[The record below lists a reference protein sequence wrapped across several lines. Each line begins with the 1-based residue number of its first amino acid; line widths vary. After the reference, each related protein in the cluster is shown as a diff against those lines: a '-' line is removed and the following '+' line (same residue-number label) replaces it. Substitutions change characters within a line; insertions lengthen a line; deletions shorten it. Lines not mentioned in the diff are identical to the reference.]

1 MANERF
7 TIVGTNIQEK
17 ATMIW
22 NVADLLRGPFKPH
35 EYGLVILPM
44 TVVKRF
50 HDCLLPTHEAVLE
63 TYEKVKKLA
72 VIDGF
77 LRKASGYQFYNT
89 SKFTFDRLLADP
101 ENVESNFRD
110 YLNGFSA
117 NVQDVLAKFD
127 FENIIKRMVESNT
140 LYLVI
145 KEFASQ
151 KGYLGPDKISAV
163 DCGYIFEDLVRRFS
177 ESFGE
182 EAGAHF
188 TSRDIIYLMTDL
200 LLSGADLSRQENITV
215 YDMTMG
221 TSQMLS
227 CMEER
232 IHDINPEMEVTCFG
246 QEFNPSTF
254 AIAKADMMIR
264 GGNPDNMRFGDTLS
278 DDKFQ
283 DYTFRY
289 IISNPPFGIDWKREQ
304 KAVEKEAAKGEE
316 GRFAPGL
323 PKISDGQQLFVLNG
337 LKKLGG
343 KGKMAIIQNGSPLF
357 SGDAGSGPSEIR
369 RYILENDWLDCI
381 VQLST
386 DMFMNTGISTYIWV
400 LNKDKPAQR
409 AGKVQLID
417 ASHCFTPRRKSI
429 GTKRND
435 ISDENRRLIVEAYA
449 AFSEGV
455 FGEKPGVY
463 CESKIFQ
470 TAEFG
475 YSKIVV
481 ERPLRQ
487 SVQINDKTLE
497 MVKGAMELCGVDVT
511 SNVVE
516 LGGWVGERE
525 FVLPRSMPVMIA
537 DMAHQQCWRI
547 LQTMKRE
554 EPYSMAEAEK
564 LFNASPLNPG
574 IPNMKFTAF
583 EQTVL
588 PHLIKKDPQGEIV
601 KKRGKP
607 LGDPTLRDTE
617 TVPLTEDI
625 DAYFAREVLPYAPD
639 AWIDRSKTKI
649 GYEIPMTRY
658 FYEYQ
663 APEPVEEIMA
673 RITSLEQ
680 DISASLKALFNKE
693 G

>member
-1 MANERF
+1 MPNDKIIAVGAN
-7 TIVGTNIQEK
+7 IAEK
-17 ATMIW
+17 AAMIW
-22 NVADLLRGPFKPH
+22 NVADMLRGPFKPH

-50 HDCLLPTHEAVLE
+50 HDCLLPTHQAVLD
-63 TYEKVKKLA
+63 TYEKVKKLQ

-77 LRKASGYQFYNT
+77 LQKASGYQFYNT
-89 SKFTFDRLLADP
+89 SRFTFETLLADP
-101 ENVESNFRD
+101 DNIESNFRD
-110 YLNGFSA
+110 YLSGFSA
-117 NVQDVLAKFD
+117 NAQDVLAKFD
-127 FENIIKRMVESNT
+127 FDNIIKRMVESNT

-145 KEFASQ
+145 KEFGSE

-200 LLSGADLSRQENITV
+200 LLSEADLDTSSMTV
-215 YDMTMG
+215 YDMAMG

-232 IHDINPEMEVTCFG
+232 IHELNSDIEVTCFG

-264 GGNPDNMRFGDTLS
+264 GGDPNNMRFGDTLS
-278 DDKFQ
+278 EDQFPGFTFQ
-283 DYTFRY
+283 Y

-304 KAVEKEAAKGEE
+304 KAVEAEAARGEM

-337 LKKLGG
+337 LAKLAN

-357 SGDAGSGPSEIR
+357 SGDAGSGPSNIR
-369 RYILENDWLDCI
+369 QYILENDWLDCI
-381 VQLST
+381 IQLST

-400 LNKDKPAQR
+400 LSKDKPAHR

-417 ASHCFTPRRKSI
+417 ASHCFEPRRKSI

-435 ISDENRRLIVEAYA
+435 ITDACRELIVTAY
-449 AFSEGV
+449 
-455 FGEKPGVY
+455 GEFANGKVYGDKNGIY
-463 CESKIFQ
+463 CESKVFESV
-470 TAEFG
+470 EFG
-475 YSKIVV
+475 YNKIVV
-481 ERPLRQ
+481 ERPQRDEAG
-487 SVQINDKTLE
+487 N
-497 MVKGAMELCGVDVT
+497 
-511 SNVVE
+511 
-516 LGGWVGERE
+516 
-525 FVLPRSMPVMIA
+525 
-537 DMAHQQCWRI
+537 I
-547 LQTMKRE
+547 L
-554 EPYSMAEAEK
+554 
-564 LFNASPLNPG
+564 L
-574 IPNMKFTAF
+574 
-583 EQTVL
+583 
-588 PHLIKKDPQGEIV
+588 
-601 KKRGKP
+601 KRGKP
-607 LGDPTLRDTE
+607 VPDTSLRDTE
-617 TVPLTEDI
+617 NVPLVQDI

-639 AWIDRSKTKI
+639 AWIDHSKTKV

-663 APEPVEEIMA
+663 APEAVEDIVV
-673 RITSLEQ
+673 RITALEQ
-680 DISASLKALFNKE
+680 DISAGLAELFHKA
-693 G
+693 

>member
-1 MANERF
+1 MPNDKIAAVGAN
-7 TIVGTNIQEK
+7 IAEK
-17 ATMIW
+17 AVMIW
-22 NVADLLRGPFKPH
+22 NVADMLRGPFKPH

-50 HDCLLPTHEAVLE
+50 HDCLLPTHQAVLD
-63 TYEKVKKLA
+63 TYEKVKKLQ

-77 LRKASGYQFYNT
+77 LQKASGYQFYNT
-89 SKFTFDRLLADP
+89 SRFTFETLLADP
-101 ENVESNFRD
+101 DNIESNFRD
-110 YLNGFSA
+110 YLSGFSA
-117 NVQDVLAKFD
+117 NAQDVLAKFD
-127 FENIIKRMVESNT
+127 FDNIIKRMVESNT

-145 KEFASQ
+145 KEFGSE

-200 LLSGADLSRQENITV
+200 LLSEADLDTSSMTV
-215 YDMTMG
+215 YDMAMG

-232 IHDINPEMEVTCFG
+232 IHELNNDIEVTCFG

-264 GGNPDNMRFGDTLS
+264 GGDPNNMRFGDTLS
-278 DDKFQ
+278 EDQFPGFTFQ
-283 DYTFRY
+283 Y

-304 KAVEKEAAKGEE
+304 KAVEAEAARGEM

-337 LKKLGG
+337 LAKLAN

-357 SGDAGSGPSEIR
+357 SGDAGSGPSNIR
-369 RYILENDWLDCI
+369 QYILENDWLDCI
-381 VQLST
+381 IQLST

-400 LNKDKPAQR
+400 LSKDKPAHR
-409 AGKVQLID
+409 AGNVQLID
-417 ASHCFTPRRKSI
+417 ASHCFEPRRKSI

-435 ISDENRRLIVEAYA
+435 ITDACRELIVTAY
-449 AFSEGV
+449 
-455 FGEKPGVY
+455 GEFANGKVYGDKNGIY
-463 CESKIFQ
+463 CESKVFESV
-470 TAEFG
+470 EFG
-475 YSKIVV
+475 YNKIVV
-481 ERPLRQ
+481 ERPQRDETG
-487 SVQINDKTLE
+487 N
-497 MVKGAMELCGVDVT
+497 
-511 SNVVE
+511 
-516 LGGWVGERE
+516 
-525 FVLPRSMPVMIA
+525 
-537 DMAHQQCWRI
+537 I
-547 LQTMKRE
+547 L
-554 EPYSMAEAEK
+554 
-564 LFNASPLNPG
+564 L
-574 IPNMKFTAF
+574 
-583 EQTVL
+583 
-588 PHLIKKDPQGEIV
+588 
-601 KKRGKP
+601 KRGKP
-607 LGDPTLRDTE
+607 VPDTSLRDTE
-617 TVPLTEDI
+617 NVPLVQDI

-639 AWIDRSKTKI
+639 AWIDHSKTKV

-663 APEPVEEIMA
+663 APEAVEDIVA
-673 RITSLEQ
+673 RITALEQ
-680 DISASLKALFNKE
+680 DISAGLAELFHKE

>member
-1 MANERF
+1 MPNDKITAVGAN
-7 TIVGTNIQEK
+7 IAEK
-17 ATMIW
+17 AAMIW
-22 NVADLLRGPFKPH
+22 NVADMLRGPFKPH

-50 HDCLLPTHEAVLE
+50 HDCLLPTHQAVLD
-63 TYEKVKKLA
+63 TYEKVKKLQ

-77 LRKASGYQFYNT
+77 LQKASGYQFYNT
-89 SKFTFDRLLADP
+89 SRFTFETLLADP
-101 ENVESNFRD
+101 DNIESNFRD
-110 YLNGFSA
+110 YLSGFSA
-117 NVQDVLAKFD
+117 NAQDVLAKFD
-127 FENIIKRMVESNT
+127 FDNIIKRMVESNT

-145 KEFASQ
+145 KEFGSE

-200 LLSGADLSRQENITV
+200 LLSEADLDTSSMTV
-215 YDMTMG
+215 YDMAMG

-232 IHDINPEMEVTCFG
+232 IHELNSDIEVTCFG

-264 GGNPDNMRFGDTLS
+264 GGDPNNMRFGDTLS
-278 DDKFQ
+278 EDQFPGFTFQ
-283 DYTFRY
+283 Y

-304 KAVEKEAAKGEE
+304 KAVEAEAARGEM

-337 LKKLGG
+337 LAKLAN

-357 SGDAGSGPSEIR
+357 SGDSGSGPSNIR
-369 RYILENDWLDCI
+369 QYILENDWLDCI
-381 VQLST
+381 IQLST

-400 LNKDKPAQR
+400 LSKDKPAHR

-417 ASHCFTPRRKSI
+417 ASHCFEPRRKSI

-435 ISDENRRLIVEAYA
+435 ITDACRELIVTAY
-449 AFSEGV
+449 
-455 FGEKPGVY
+455 GEFANGKVYGDKNGIY
-463 CESKIFQ
+463 CESKVFESV
-470 TAEFG
+470 EFG
-475 YSKIVV
+475 YNKIVV
-481 ERPLRQ
+481 ERPQRDEAGN
-487 SVQINDKTLE
+487 I
-497 MVKGAMELCGVDVT
+497 
-511 SNVVE
+511 
-516 LGGWVGERE
+516 
-525 FVLPRSMPVMIA
+525 
-537 DMAHQQCWRI
+537 I
-547 LQTMKRE
+547 L
-554 EPYSMAEAEK
+554 
-564 LFNASPLNPG
+564 
-574 IPNMKFTAF
+574 
-583 EQTVL
+583 
-588 PHLIKKDPQGEIV
+588 
-601 KKRGKP
+601 KRGKP
-607 LGDPTLRDTE
+607 VPDTSLRDTE
-617 TVPLTEDI
+617 NVPLVQDI

-639 AWIDRSKTKI
+639 AWIDHSKTKV

-663 APEPVEEIMA
+663 APEAVEDIVA
-673 RITSLEQ
+673 RITALEQ
-680 DISASLKALFNKE
+680 DISAGLAELFHKE

>member
-1 MANERF
+1 MPNDKITAVGAN
-7 TIVGTNIQEK
+7 IAEK
-17 ATMIW
+17 AAMIW
-22 NVADLLRGPFKPH
+22 NVADMLRGPFKPH

-50 HDCLLPTHEAVLE
+50 HDCLLPTHQAVLD
-63 TYEKVKKLA
+63 TYEKVKKLQ

-77 LRKASGYQFYNT
+77 LQKSSGYQFYNT
-89 SKFTFDRLLADP
+89 SRFTFETLLADP
-101 ENVESNFRD
+101 DNIESNFRD
-110 YLNGFSA
+110 YLSGFSA
-117 NVQDVLAKFD
+117 NAQDVLAKFD
-127 FENIIKRMVESNT
+127 FDNIIKRMVESNT

-145 KEFASQ
+145 KEFGSE

-200 LLSGADLSRQENITV
+200 LLSEADLDTSSMTV
-215 YDMTMG
+215 YDMAMG

-232 IHDINPEMEVTCFG
+232 IHELNSDIEVTCFG

-264 GGNPDNMRFGDTLS
+264 GGDPNNMRFGDTLS
-278 DDKFQ
+278 EDQFPGFTFQ
-283 DYTFRY
+283 Y

-304 KAVEKEAAKGEE
+304 KAVEAEAARGEM

-337 LKKLGG
+337 LAKLAN

-357 SGDAGSGPSEIR
+357 SGDAGSGPSNIR
-369 RYILENDWLDCI
+369 QYILENDWLDCI
-381 VQLST
+381 IQLST

-400 LNKDKPAQR
+400 LSKDKSAHR

-417 ASHCFTPRRKSI
+417 ASHCFEPRRKSI

-435 ISDENRRLIVEAYA
+435 ITDACRELIVTAY
-449 AFSEGV
+449 
-455 FGEKPGVY
+455 GEFANGKVYGDKNGIY
-463 CESKIFQ
+463 CESKVFKSV
-470 TAEFG
+470 EFG
-475 YSKIVV
+475 YNKIVV
-481 ERPLRQ
+481 ERPQRDEAGN
-487 SVQINDKTLE
+487 I
-497 MVKGAMELCGVDVT
+497 
-511 SNVVE
+511 
-516 LGGWVGERE
+516 
-525 FVLPRSMPVMIA
+525 
-537 DMAHQQCWRI
+537 I
-547 LQTMKRE
+547 L
-554 EPYSMAEAEK
+554 
-564 LFNASPLNPG
+564 
-574 IPNMKFTAF
+574 
-583 EQTVL
+583 
-588 PHLIKKDPQGEIV
+588 
-601 KKRGKP
+601 KRGKP
-607 LGDPTLRDTE
+607 VPDTSLRDTE
-617 TVPLTEDI
+617 NVPLVQDI

-639 AWIDRSKTKI
+639 AWIDHSKTKV

-663 APEPVEEIMA
+663 APEAVEDIVA
-673 RITSLEQ
+673 RITALEQ
-680 DISASLKALFNKE
+680 DISAGLADLFHKE

>member
-1 MANERF
+1 MLNDKITAVGAN
-7 TIVGTNIQEK
+7 IAEK
-17 ATMIW
+17 AAMIW
-22 NVADLLRGPFKPH
+22 NVADMLRGPFKPH

-50 HDCLLPTHEAVLE
+50 HDCLLPTHQAVLD
-63 TYEKVKKLA
+63 TYEKVKKLQ

-77 LRKASGYQFYNT
+77 LQKASGYQFYNT
-89 SKFTFDRLLADP
+89 SRFTFETLLADP
-101 ENVESNFRD
+101 DNIESNFRD
-110 YLNGFSA
+110 YLSGFSA
-117 NVQDVLAKFD
+117 NAQDVLAKFD
-127 FENIIKRMVESNT
+127 FDNIIKRMVESNT

-145 KEFASQ
+145 KEFGSE

-200 LLSGADLSRQENITV
+200 LLSEADLDTSSMTV
-215 YDMTMG
+215 YDMAMG

-232 IHDINPEMEVTCFG
+232 IHELNSDIEVTCFG

-264 GGNPDNMRFGDTLS
+264 GGDPNNMRFGDTLS
-278 DDKFQ
+278 EDQFPGFTFQ
-283 DYTFRY
+283 Y

-304 KAVEKEAAKGEE
+304 KAVEAEAARGEM

-337 LKKLGG
+337 LAKLAN

-357 SGDAGSGPSEIR
+357 SGDAGSGPSNIR
-369 RYILENDWLDCI
+369 QYILENDWLDCI
-381 VQLST
+381 IQLST

-400 LNKDKPAQR
+400 LSKDKPAHR

-417 ASHCFTPRRKSI
+417 ASHCFEPRRKSI

-435 ISDENRRLIVEAYA
+435 ITDACRELIVTAY
-449 AFSEGV
+449 
-455 FGEKPGVY
+455 GEFANGKVYGDKNGIY
-463 CESKIFQ
+463 CESKVFESV
-470 TAEFG
+470 EFG
-475 YSKIVV
+475 YNKIVV
-481 ERPLRQ
+481 ERPQR
-487 SVQINDKTLE
+487 DE
-497 MVKGAMELCGVDVT
+497 AG
-511 SNVVE
+511 NV
-516 LGGWVGERE
+516 
-525 FVLPRSMPVMIA
+525 
-537 DMAHQQCWRI
+537 I
-547 LQTMKRE
+547 L
-554 EPYSMAEAEK
+554 
-564 LFNASPLNPG
+564 
-574 IPNMKFTAF
+574 
-583 EQTVL
+583 
-588 PHLIKKDPQGEIV
+588 
-601 KKRGKP
+601 KRGKP
-607 LGDPTLRDTE
+607 VPDTSLRDTE
-617 TVPLTEDI
+617 NVPLVQDI

-639 AWIDRSKTKI
+639 AWIDHSKTKV

-663 APEPVEEIMA
+663 APEAVEDIVA
-673 RITSLEQ
+673 RITALEQ
-680 DISASLKALFNKE
+680 DISAGLAELFHKE

>member
-1 MANERF
+1 MSNDRF
-7 TIVGTNIQEK
+7 TAVGVNIAEK

-50 HDCLLPTHEAVLE
+50 HDCLLPTHQAVLDQ
-63 TYEKVKKLA
+63 YEKVRKLA
-72 VIDGF
+72 VTDGF
-77 LRKASGYQFYNT
+77 LRRASGYQFYNT
-89 SKFTFDRLLADP
+89 SKFTFERLLADP
-101 ENVESNFRD
+101 ENIESNFRD

-127 FENIIKRMVESNT
+127 FDNIIKRMVESNT

-200 LLSGADLSRQENITV
+200 LLSGVDLSKQENITV

-232 IHDINPEMEVTCFG
+232 IHDVNPEMEVTCFG

-278 DDKFQ
+278 EDKFPN
-283 DYTFRY
+283 YTFRY

-304 KAVEKEAAKGEE
+304 KAVEAEAARGED

-337 LKKLGG
+337 LKKLDA

-381 VQLST
+381 IQLST
-386 DMFMNTGISTYIWV
+386 DMFMNTGISTYIWI
-400 LNKDKPAQR
+400 LNKNKPSSR

-435 ISDENRRLIVEAYA
+435 IADADRALMVQAYA
-449 AFSEGV
+449 AFEDGGIYV
-455 FGEKPGVY
+455 DTAGVY
-463 CESKIFQ
+463 CESKIFD

-475 YSKIVV
+475 YSKIGV
-481 ERPLRQ
+481 ERPL
-487 SVQINDKTLE
+487 
-497 MVKGAMELCGVDVT
+497 
-511 SNVVE
+511 
-516 LGGWVGERE
+516 LGE
-525 FVLPRSMPVMIA
+525 
-537 DMAHQQCWRI
+537 D
-547 LQTMKRE
+547 
-554 EPYSMAEAEK
+554 
-564 LFNASPLNPG
+564 
-574 IPNMKFTAF
+574 
-583 EQTVL
+583 
-588 PHLIKKDPQGEIV
+588 
-601 KKRGKP
+601 GKP
-607 LGDPTLRDTE
+607 VLKKGKPVPDAARRDTE
-617 TVPLTEDI
+617 NVPLTEDI
-625 DAYFAREVLPYAPD
+625 DAYFTREVLPYAPG
-639 AWIDRSKTKI
+639 AWIEPQKDKVTKKKVQGI
-649 GYEIPMTRY
+649 VGYEIPFTRY
-658 FYEYQ
+658 FYEYTPLRSS
-663 APEPVEEIMA
+663 AEILA
-673 RITSLEQ
+673 ELEQ
-680 DISASLKALFNKE
+680 VEASIAEKLTKARE
-693 G
+693 

>member
-1 MANERF
+1 
-7 TIVGTNIQEK
+7 
-17 ATMIW
+17 MIW
-22 NVADLLRGPFKPH
+22 NVADMLRGPFKPH

-50 HDCLLPTHEAVLE
+50 HDCLLPTHQAVLD
-63 TYEKVKKLA
+63 TYEKVKKLQ

-77 LRKASGYQFYNT
+77 LQKASGYQFYNT
-89 SKFTFDRLLADP
+89 SRFTFETLLADP
-101 ENVESNFRD
+101 DNIESNFRD
-110 YLNGFSA
+110 YLSGFSA
-117 NVQDVLAKFD
+117 NAQDVLAKFD
-127 FENIIKRMVESNT
+127 FDNIIKRMVESNT

-145 KEFASQ
+145 KEFGSE

-200 LLSGADLSRQENITV
+200 LLSEADLDTSSMTV
-215 YDMTMG
+215 YDMAMG

-232 IHDINPEMEVTCFG
+232 IHELNSDIEVTCFG

-264 GGNPDNMRFGDTLS
+264 GGDPNNMRFGDTLS
-278 DDKFQ
+278 EDQFPGFTFQ
-283 DYTFRY
+283 Y

-304 KAVEKEAAKGEE
+304 KAVEAEAARGEM

-337 LKKLGG
+337 LAKLAN

-357 SGDAGSGPSEIR
+357 SGDAGSGPSNIR
-369 RYILENDWLDCI
+369 QYILENDWLDCI
-381 VQLST
+381 IQLST

-400 LNKDKPAQR
+400 LSKDKPAHR

-417 ASHCFTPRRKSI
+417 ASHCFEPRRKSI

-435 ISDENRRLIVEAYA
+435 ITDACRELIVTAY
-449 AFSEGV
+449 
-455 FGEKPGVY
+455 GEFANGKVYGDKNGIY
-463 CESKIFQ
+463 CESKVFESV
-470 TAEFG
+470 EFG
-475 YSKIVV
+475 YNKIVV
-481 ERPLRQ
+481 ERPQRDEAGN
-487 SVQINDKTLE
+487 I
-497 MVKGAMELCGVDVT
+497 
-511 SNVVE
+511 
-516 LGGWVGERE
+516 
-525 FVLPRSMPVMIA
+525 
-537 DMAHQQCWRI
+537 I
-547 LQTMKRE
+547 L
-554 EPYSMAEAEK
+554 
-564 LFNASPLNPG
+564 
-574 IPNMKFTAF
+574 
-583 EQTVL
+583 
-588 PHLIKKDPQGEIV
+588 
-601 KKRGKP
+601 KRGKP
-607 LGDPTLRDTE
+607 VPDTSLRDTE
-617 TVPLTEDI
+617 NVPLVQDI

-639 AWIDRSKTKI
+639 AWIDHSKTKV

-663 APEPVEEIMA
+663 APEAVEDIVA
-673 RITSLEQ
+673 RITALEQ
-680 DISASLKALFNKE
+680 DISAGLAELFHKA
-693 G
+693 

>member
-1 MANERF
+1 MPNDKISAVGAN
-7 TIVGTNIQEK
+7 IAEK
-17 ATMIW
+17 AAMIW
-22 NVADLLRGPFKPH
+22 NVADMLRGPFKPH

-50 HDCLLPTHEAVLE
+50 HDCLLPTHQAVLD
-63 TYEKVKKLA
+63 TYEKVKKLQ

-77 LRKASGYQFYNT
+77 LQKASGYQFYNT
-89 SKFTFDRLLADP
+89 SRFTFETLLADP
-101 ENVESNFRD
+101 DNIESDFRD
-110 YLNGFSA
+110 YLSGFSA
-117 NVQDVLAKFD
+117 NAQDVLAKFD
-127 FENIIKRMVESNT
+127 FDNIIKRMVESNT

-145 KEFASQ
+145 KEFGSE

-200 LLSGADLSRQENITV
+200 LLSEADLDTSSMTV
-215 YDMTMG
+215 YDMAMG

-232 IHDINPEMEVTCFG
+232 IHELNSDIEVTCFG

-264 GGNPDNMRFGDTLS
+264 GGDPNNMRFGDTLS
-278 DDKFQ
+278 EDQFPGFTFQ
-283 DYTFRY
+283 Y

-304 KAVEKEAAKGEE
+304 KAVEAEAARGEM

-337 LKKLGG
+337 LAKLAN

-357 SGDAGSGPSEIR
+357 SGDAGSGPSNIR
-369 RYILENDWLDCI
+369 QYILENDWLDCI
-381 VQLST
+381 IQLST

-400 LNKDKPAQR
+400 LSKDKPAHR

-417 ASHCFTPRRKSI
+417 ASHCFEPRRKSI

-435 ISDENRRLIVEAYA
+435 ITDVCRELIVTAY
-449 AFSEGV
+449 
-455 FGEKPGVY
+455 GEFANGKVYGDKNGIY
-463 CESKIFQ
+463 CESKVFESV
-470 TAEFG
+470 EFG
-475 YSKIVV
+475 YNKIVV
-481 ERPLRQ
+481 ERPQRDEAG
-487 SVQINDKTLE
+487 N
-497 MVKGAMELCGVDVT
+497 
-511 SNVVE
+511 
-516 LGGWVGERE
+516 
-525 FVLPRSMPVMIA
+525 
-537 DMAHQQCWRI
+537 I
-547 LQTMKRE
+547 L
-554 EPYSMAEAEK
+554 
-564 LFNASPLNPG
+564 L
-574 IPNMKFTAF
+574 
-583 EQTVL
+583 
-588 PHLIKKDPQGEIV
+588 
-601 KKRGKP
+601 KRGKP
-607 LGDPTLRDTE
+607 VPDTSLRDTE
-617 TVPLTEDI
+617 NVPLVQDI

-639 AWIDRSKTKI
+639 AWIDHSKTKV

-663 APEPVEEIMA
+663 APEAVEDIVA
-673 RITSLEQ
+673 RITALEQ
-680 DISASLKALFNKE
+680 DISAGLAELFHKE

>member
-1 MANERF
+1 MPNDKITAVGAN
-7 TIVGTNIQEK
+7 IAEK
-17 ATMIW
+17 AAMIW
-22 NVADLLRGPFKPH
+22 NVADMLRGPFKPH

-50 HDCLLPTHEAVLE
+50 HDCLLPTHQAVLD
-63 TYEKVKKLA
+63 TYEKVKKLQ

-77 LRKASGYQFYNT
+77 LQKASGYQFYNT
-89 SKFTFDRLLADP
+89 SRFTFETLLADP
-101 ENVESNFRD
+101 NNIESNFRD
-110 YLNGFSA
+110 YLSGFSA
-117 NVQDVLAKFD
+117 NAQDVLAKFD
-127 FENIIKRMVESNT
+127 FDNIIKRMVESNT

-145 KEFASQ
+145 KEFGSE

-200 LLSGADLSRQENITV
+200 LLSEADLDTSSMTV
-215 YDMTMG
+215 YDMAMG

-232 IHDINPEMEVTCFG
+232 IHELNSDIEVTCFG

-264 GGNPDNMRFGDTLS
+264 GGDPNNMRFGDTLS
-278 DDKFQ
+278 EDQFPGFTFQ
-283 DYTFRY
+283 Y

-304 KAVEKEAAKGEE
+304 KAVEAEAARGEM

-337 LKKLGG
+337 LAKLAN

-357 SGDAGSGPSEIR
+357 SGDAGSGPSNIR
-369 RYILENDWLDCI
+369 QYILENDWLDCI
-381 VQLST
+381 IQLST

-400 LNKDKPAQR
+400 LSKDKPAHR

-417 ASHCFTPRRKSI
+417 ASHCFEPRRKSI

-435 ISDENRRLIVEAYA
+435 ITDACRELIVTAY
-449 AFSEGV
+449 
-455 FGEKPGVY
+455 GEFANGKVYGNKNGIY
-463 CESKIFQ
+463 CESKVFESV
-470 TAEFG
+470 EFG
-475 YSKIVV
+475 YNKIVV
-481 ERPLRQ
+481 ERPQR
-487 SVQINDKTLE
+487 DE
-497 MVKGAMELCGVDVT
+497 AG
-511 SNVVE
+511 NV
-516 LGGWVGERE
+516 
-525 FVLPRSMPVMIA
+525 
-537 DMAHQQCWRI
+537 I
-547 LQTMKRE
+547 L
-554 EPYSMAEAEK
+554 
-564 LFNASPLNPG
+564 
-574 IPNMKFTAF
+574 
-583 EQTVL
+583 
-588 PHLIKKDPQGEIV
+588 
-601 KKRGKP
+601 KRGKP
-607 LGDPTLRDTE
+607 VPDTSLRDTE
-617 TVPLTEDI
+617 NVPLVQDI

-639 AWIDRSKTKI
+639 AWIDHSKTKV

-663 APEPVEEIMA
+663 APEAVEDIVA
-673 RITSLEQ
+673 RITALEQ
-680 DISASLKALFNKE
+680 DISAGLAELFHKE
-693 G
+693 S

>member
-1 MANERF
+1 MPNDKITAVGAN
-7 TIVGTNIQEK
+7 IAEK
-17 ATMIW
+17 AAMIW
-22 NVADLLRGPFKPH
+22 NVADMLRGPFKPH

-50 HDCLLPTHEAVLE
+50 HDCLLPTHQAVLD
-63 TYEKVKKLA
+63 TYEKVKKLQ

-77 LRKASGYQFYNT
+77 LQKASGYQFYNT
-89 SKFTFDRLLADP
+89 SRFTFETLLADP
-101 ENVESNFRD
+101 DNIESNFRD
-110 YLNGFSA
+110 YLSGFSA
-117 NVQDVLAKFD
+117 NAQDVLAKFD
-127 FENIIKRMVESNT
+127 FDNIIKRMVESNT

-145 KEFASQ
+145 KEFGSE

-200 LLSGADLSRQENITV
+200 LLSEADLDTSSMTV
-215 YDMTMG
+215 YDMAMG

-232 IHDINPEMEVTCFG
+232 IHELNSDIEVTCFG

-264 GGNPDNMRFGDTLS
+264 GGDPNNMRFGDTLS
-278 DDKFQ
+278 EDQFPGFTFQ
-283 DYTFRY
+283 Y

-304 KAVEKEAAKGEE
+304 KAVEAEAARGEM

-337 LKKLGG
+337 LAKLAN

-357 SGDAGSGPSEIR
+357 SGDAGSGPSNIR
-369 RYILENDWLDCI
+369 QYILENDWLDCI
-381 VQLST
+381 IQLST

-400 LNKDKPAQR
+400 LSKDKPAHR

-417 ASHCFTPRRKSI
+417 ASHCFEPRRKSI

-435 ISDENRRLIVEAYA
+435 ITDACRELIVTAY
-449 AFSEGV
+449 
-455 FGEKPGVY
+455 GEFANGKVYGNKNGIY
-463 CESKIFQ
+463 CESKVFESV
-470 TAEFG
+470 EFG
-475 YSKIVV
+475 YNKIVV
-481 ERPLRQ
+481 ERPQR
-487 SVQINDKTLE
+487 DE
-497 MVKGAMELCGVDVT
+497 
-511 SNVVE
+511 
-516 LGGWVGERE
+516 VGN
-525 FVLPRSMPVMIA
+525 
-537 DMAHQQCWRI
+537 I
-547 LQTMKRE
+547 L
-554 EPYSMAEAEK
+554 
-564 LFNASPLNPG
+564 L
-574 IPNMKFTAF
+574 
-583 EQTVL
+583 
-588 PHLIKKDPQGEIV
+588 
-601 KKRGKP
+601 KRGKP
-607 LGDPTLRDTE
+607 VPDTSLRDTE
-617 TVPLTEDI
+617 NVPLVQDI

-639 AWIDRSKTKI
+639 AWIDHSKTKV

-663 APEPVEEIMA
+663 APEAVEDIVA
-673 RITSLEQ
+673 RITALEQ
-680 DISASLKALFNKE
+680 DISAGLAELFHKE
-693 G
+693 D

>member
-1 MANERF
+1 MPNDKIAAVGAN
-7 TIVGTNIQEK
+7 IAEK
-17 ATMIW
+17 AAMIW
-22 NVADLLRGPFKPH
+22 NVADMLRGPFKPH

-50 HDCLLPTHEAVLE
+50 HDCLLPTHQAVLD
-63 TYEKVKKLA
+63 TYEKVKKLQ

-77 LRKASGYQFYNT
+77 LQKASGYQFYNT
-89 SKFTFDRLLADP
+89 SRFTFETLLADP
-101 ENVESNFRD
+101 DNIESNFRD
-110 YLNGFSA
+110 YLSGFSA
-117 NVQDVLAKFD
+117 NAQDVLAKFD
-127 FENIIKRMVESNT
+127 FDNIIKRMVESNT

-145 KEFASQ
+145 KEFGSE

-200 LLSGADLSRQENITV
+200 LLSEANLDTSSMTV
-215 YDMTMG
+215 YDMAMG

-232 IHDINPEMEVTCFG
+232 IHELNNDIEVTCFG

-264 GGNPDNMRFGDTLS
+264 GGDPNNMRFGDTLS
-278 DDKFQ
+278 EDQFPGFTFQ
-283 DYTFRY
+283 Y

-304 KAVEKEAAKGEE
+304 KAVEAEAARGEM

-337 LKKLGG
+337 LAKLAN

-357 SGDAGSGPSEIR
+357 SGDAGSGPSNIR
-369 RYILENDWLDCI
+369 QYILENDWLDCI
-381 VQLST
+381 IQLST

-400 LNKDKPAQR
+400 LSKDKPAHR

-417 ASHCFTPRRKSI
+417 ASHCFEPRRKSI

-435 ISDENRRLIVEAYA
+435 ITDACRELIVTAY
-449 AFSEGV
+449 
-455 FGEKPGVY
+455 GEFANGKVYGDKNGIY
-463 CESKIFQ
+463 CESKVFESV
-470 TAEFG
+470 EFG
-475 YSKIVV
+475 YNKIVV
-481 ERPLRQ
+481 ERPQRDEAG
-487 SVQINDKTLE
+487 N
-497 MVKGAMELCGVDVT
+497 
-511 SNVVE
+511 
-516 LGGWVGERE
+516 
-525 FVLPRSMPVMIA
+525 
-537 DMAHQQCWRI
+537 I
-547 LQTMKRE
+547 L
-554 EPYSMAEAEK
+554 
-564 LFNASPLNPG
+564 L
-574 IPNMKFTAF
+574 
-583 EQTVL
+583 
-588 PHLIKKDPQGEIV
+588 
-601 KKRGKP
+601 KRGKP
-607 LGDPTLRDTE
+607 VPDTSLRDTE
-617 TVPLTEDI
+617 NVPLVQDI

-639 AWIDRSKTKI
+639 AWIDHSKTKV

-663 APEPVEEIMA
+663 PPEAVEDIVA
-673 RITSLEQ
+673 RITALEQ
-680 DISASLKALFNKE
+680 DISAGLAELFHKE

>member
-1 MANERF
+1 MPNDKITAVGAN
-7 TIVGTNIQEK
+7 IAEK
-17 ATMIW
+17 AAMIW
-22 NVADLLRGPFKPH
+22 NVADMLRGPFKPH

-50 HDCLLPTHEAVLE
+50 HDCLLPTHQAVLD
-63 TYEKVKKLA
+63 TYEKVKKLQ

-77 LRKASGYQFYNT
+77 LQKASGYQFYNT
-89 SKFTFDRLLADP
+89 SRFTFETLLADP
-101 ENVESNFRD
+101 DNIESNFRD
-110 YLNGFSA
+110 YLSGFSA
-117 NVQDVLAKFD
+117 NAQDVLAKFD
-127 FENIIKRMVESNT
+127 FDNIIKRMVESNT

-145 KEFASQ
+145 KEFGSG

-200 LLSGADLSRQENITV
+200 LLSEADLDTSSMTV
-215 YDMTMG
+215 YDMAMG

-232 IHDINPEMEVTCFG
+232 IHELNSDIEVTCFG

-264 GGNPDNMRFGDTLS
+264 GGDPNSMRFGDTLS
-278 DDKFQ
+278 EDQFPGFTFQ
-283 DYTFRY
+283 Y

-304 KAVEKEAAKGEE
+304 KAVEAEAARGEM

-337 LKKLGG
+337 LAKLAN

-357 SGDAGSGPSEIR
+357 SGDAGSGPSNIR
-369 RYILENDWLDCI
+369 QYILENDWLDCI
-381 VQLST
+381 IQLST

-400 LNKDKPAQR
+400 LSKDKPAHR

-417 ASHCFTPRRKSI
+417 ASHCFEPRRKSI

-435 ISDENRRLIVEAYA
+435 ITDACRELIVTAY
-449 AFSEGV
+449 
-455 FGEKPGVY
+455 GEFANGKVYGDKNGIY
-463 CESKIFQ
+463 CESKVFESV
-470 TAEFG
+470 EFG
-475 YSKIVV
+475 YNKIVV
-481 ERPLRQ
+481 ERPQRDEAG
-487 SVQINDKTLE
+487 N
-497 MVKGAMELCGVDVT
+497 
-511 SNVVE
+511 
-516 LGGWVGERE
+516 
-525 FVLPRSMPVMIA
+525 
-537 DMAHQQCWRI
+537 I
-547 LQTMKRE
+547 L
-554 EPYSMAEAEK
+554 
-564 LFNASPLNPG
+564 L
-574 IPNMKFTAF
+574 
-583 EQTVL
+583 
-588 PHLIKKDPQGEIV
+588 
-601 KKRGKP
+601 KRGKP
-607 LGDPTLRDTE
+607 VPDTSLRDTE
-617 TVPLTEDI
+617 NVPLVQDI

-639 AWIDRSKTKI
+639 AWIDHSKTKV

-663 APEPVEEIMA
+663 APEAVEDIVA
-673 RITSLEQ
+673 RITALEQ
-680 DISASLKALFNKE
+680 DISAGLAELFHKE
-693 G
+693 DE

>member
-1 MANERF
+1 MPNDKITAVGAN
-7 TIVGTNIQEK
+7 IAEK
-17 ATMIW
+17 AAMIW
-22 NVADLLRGPFKPH
+22 NVADMLRGPFKPH

-50 HDCLLPTHEAVLE
+50 HDCLLPTHQAVLD
-63 TYEKVKKLA
+63 TYEKVKKLQ

-77 LRKASGYQFYNT
+77 LQKASGYQFYNT
-89 SKFTFDRLLADP
+89 SRFTFETLLADP
-101 ENVESNFRD
+101 DNIESNFRD
-110 YLNGFSA
+110 YLSGFSA
-117 NVQDVLAKFD
+117 NAQDVLAKFD
-127 FENIIKRMVESNT
+127 FDNIIKRMVESNT

-145 KEFASQ
+145 KEFGSE

-200 LLSGADLSRQENITV
+200 LLSEADLDTSSMTV
-215 YDMTMG
+215 YDMAMG

-232 IHDINPEMEVTCFG
+232 IHELNSDIEVTCFG

-264 GGNPDNMRFGDTLS
+264 GGDPNSMRFGDTLS
-278 DDKFQ
+278 EDQFPGFTFQ
-283 DYTFRY
+283 Y

-304 KAVEKEAAKGEE
+304 KAVEAEAARGEM

-337 LKKLGG
+337 LAKLAN

-357 SGDAGSGPSEIR
+357 SGDAGSGPSNIR
-369 RYILENDWLDCI
+369 QYILENDWLDCI
-381 VQLST
+381 IQLST

-400 LNKDKPAQR
+400 LSKDKPAHR

-417 ASHCFTPRRKSI
+417 ASHCFEPRRKSI

-435 ISDENRRLIVEAYA
+435 ITDVCRELIVTAY
-449 AFSEGV
+449 
-455 FGEKPGVY
+455 GEFANGKVYGDKNGIY
-463 CESKIFQ
+463 CESKVFESV
-470 TAEFG
+470 EFG
-475 YSKIVV
+475 YNKIVV
-481 ERPLRQ
+481 ERPQR
-487 SVQINDKTLE
+487 DE
-497 MVKGAMELCGVDVT
+497 AG
-511 SNVVE
+511 NV
-516 LGGWVGERE
+516 
-525 FVLPRSMPVMIA
+525 
-537 DMAHQQCWRI
+537 I
-547 LQTMKRE
+547 L
-554 EPYSMAEAEK
+554 
-564 LFNASPLNPG
+564 
-574 IPNMKFTAF
+574 
-583 EQTVL
+583 
-588 PHLIKKDPQGEIV
+588 
-601 KKRGKP
+601 KRGKP
-607 LGDPTLRDTE
+607 VPDTSLRDTE
-617 TVPLTEDI
+617 NVPLVQDI

-639 AWIDRSKTKI
+639 AWIDHSKTKV

-663 APEPVEEIMA
+663 APEAVEDIVA
-673 RITSLEQ
+673 RITALEQ
-680 DISASLKALFNKE
+680 DISAGLAELFHKE

>member
-1 MANERF
+1 MPNDKITAVGAN
-7 TIVGTNIQEK
+7 IAEK
-17 ATMIW
+17 AAMIW
-22 NVADLLRGPFKPH
+22 NVADMLRGPFKPH

-50 HDCLLPTHEAVLE
+50 HDCLLPTHQAVLD
-63 TYEKVKKLA
+63 TYEKVKKLQ

-77 LRKASGYQFYNT
+77 LQKASGYQFYNT
-89 SKFTFDRLLADP
+89 SRFTFETLLADP
-101 ENVESNFRD
+101 DNIESNFRD
-110 YLNGFSA
+110 YLSGFSA
-117 NVQDVLAKFD
+117 NAQDVLAKFD
-127 FENIIKRMVESNT
+127 FDNIIKRMVESNT

-145 KEFASQ
+145 KEFGSE
-151 KGYLGPDKISAV
+151 KGYLGPDKISAM

-200 LLSGADLSRQENITV
+200 LLSEADLDTSSMTV
-215 YDMTMG
+215 YDMAMG

-232 IHDINPEMEVTCFG
+232 IHELNSDIEVTCFG

-264 GGNPDNMRFGDTLS
+264 GGDPNNMRFGDTLS
-278 DDKFQ
+278 EDQFPGFTFQ
-283 DYTFRY
+283 Y

-304 KAVEKEAAKGEE
+304 KAVEAEAARGEM

-337 LKKLGG
+337 LAKLAN

-357 SGDAGSGPSEIR
+357 SGDAGSGPSNIR
-369 RYILENDWLDCI
+369 QYILENDWLDCI
-381 VQLST
+381 IQLST

-400 LNKDKPAQR
+400 LSKDKPAHR

-417 ASHCFTPRRKSI
+417 ASHCFEPRRKSI

-435 ISDENRRLIVEAYA
+435 ITDACRELIVTAY
-449 AFSEGV
+449 
-455 FGEKPGVY
+455 GEFANGKVYGDKNGIY
-463 CESKIFQ
+463 CESKVFESV
-470 TAEFG
+470 EFG
-475 YSKIVV
+475 YNKIVV
-481 ERPLRQ
+481 ERPQR
-487 SVQINDKTLE
+487 D
-497 MVKGAMELCGVDVT
+497 
-511 SNVVE
+511 
-516 LGGWVGERE
+516 
-525 FVLPRSMPVMIA
+525 
-537 DMAHQQCWRI
+537 
-547 LQTMKRE
+547 
-554 EPYSMAEAEK
+554 EAG
-564 LFNASPLNPG
+564 N
-574 IPNMKFTAF
+574 II
-583 EQTVL
+583 Q
-588 PHLIKKDPQGEIV
+588 
-601 KKRGKP
+601 KRGKP
-607 LGDPTLRDTE
+607 VPDTSLRDTE
-617 TVPLTEDI
+617 NVPLVQDI

-639 AWIDRSKTKI
+639 AWIDHSKTKV

-663 APEPVEEIMA
+663 APEAVEDIVA
-673 RITSLEQ
+673 RITALEQ
-680 DISASLKALFNKE
+680 DISAGLAELFHKE

>member
-1 MANERF
+1 MPNDKITAVGAN
-7 TIVGTNIQEK
+7 IAEK
-17 ATMIW
+17 AAMIW
-22 NVADLLRGPFKPH
+22 NVADMLRGPFKPH

-50 HDCLLPTHEAVLE
+50 HDCLLPTHQAVLD
-63 TYEKVKKLA
+63 TYEKVKKLQ

-77 LRKASGYQFYNT
+77 LQKASGYQFYNT
-89 SKFTFDRLLADP
+89 SRFTFETLLADP
-101 ENVESNFRD
+101 DNIESNFRD
-110 YLNGFSA
+110 YLSGFSA
-117 NVQDVLAKFD
+117 NAQDVLAKFD
-127 FENIIKRMVESNT
+127 FDNIIKRMVESNT

-145 KEFASQ
+145 KEFGSE

-200 LLSGADLSRQENITV
+200 LLSEADLDTSSMTV
-215 YDMTMG
+215 YDMAMG

-232 IHDINPEMEVTCFG
+232 IHELNTDIEVTCFG

-264 GGNPDNMRFGDTLS
+264 GGDPNNMRFGDTLS
-278 DDKFQ
+278 EDQFPGFTFQ
-283 DYTFRY
+283 Y

-304 KAVEKEAAKGEE
+304 KAVEAEASRGEM

-337 LKKLGG
+337 LAKLAN

-357 SGDAGSGPSEIR
+357 SGDAGSGPSNIR
-369 RYILENDWLDCI
+369 QYILENDWLDCI
-381 VQLST
+381 IQLST

-400 LNKDKPAQR
+400 LSKDKPAHR

-417 ASHCFTPRRKSI
+417 ASHCFEPRRKSI

-435 ISDENRRLIVEAYA
+435 ITDACRELIVTAY
-449 AFSEGV
+449 
-455 FGEKPGVY
+455 GEFANGKVYGDKNGIY
-463 CESKIFQ
+463 CESKVFESV
-470 TAEFG
+470 EFG
-475 YSKIVV
+475 YNKIVV
-481 ERPLRQ
+481 ERPQRDEAG
-487 SVQINDKTLE
+487 N
-497 MVKGAMELCGVDVT
+497 
-511 SNVVE
+511 
-516 LGGWVGERE
+516 
-525 FVLPRSMPVMIA
+525 
-537 DMAHQQCWRI
+537 I
-547 LQTMKRE
+547 L
-554 EPYSMAEAEK
+554 
-564 LFNASPLNPG
+564 L
-574 IPNMKFTAF
+574 
-583 EQTVL
+583 
-588 PHLIKKDPQGEIV
+588 
-601 KKRGKP
+601 KRGKP
-607 LGDPTLRDTE
+607 VPDTSLRDTE
-617 TVPLTEDI
+617 NVPLVQDI

-639 AWIDRSKTKI
+639 AWIDHSKTKV

-663 APEPVEEIMA
+663 APEAVEDIVA
-673 RITSLEQ
+673 RITALEQ
-680 DISASLKALFNKE
+680 DISAGLAELFHKA
-693 G
+693 

>member
-1 MANERF
+1 MPNDKITAVGAN
-7 TIVGTNIQEK
+7 IAEK
-17 ATMIW
+17 AAMIW
-22 NVADLLRGPFKPH
+22 NVADMLRGPFKPH

-50 HDCLLPTHEAVLE
+50 HDCLLPTHQAVLD
-63 TYEKVKKLA
+63 TYEKVKKLQ

-77 LRKASGYQFYNT
+77 LQKASGYQFYNT
-89 SKFTFDRLLADP
+89 SRFTFETLLADP
-101 ENVESNFRD
+101 DNIESNFRD
-110 YLNGFSA
+110 YLSGFSA
-117 NVQDVLAKFD
+117 NAQDVLAKFD
-127 FENIIKRMVESNT
+127 FDNIIKRMVESNT

-145 KEFASQ
+145 KEFGSE

-200 LLSGADLSRQENITV
+200 LLSEADLDTSSMTV
-215 YDMTMG
+215 YDMAMG

-232 IHDINPEMEVTCFG
+232 IHELNSDIEVTCFG

-264 GGNPDNMRFGDTLS
+264 GGDPNNMRFGDTLS
-278 DDKFQ
+278 EDQFPGFTFQ
-283 DYTFRY
+283 Y

-304 KAVEKEAAKGEE
+304 KAVEAEAARGEM

-337 LKKLGG
+337 LAKLAN

-357 SGDAGSGPSEIR
+357 SGDAGSGPSNIR
-369 RYILENDWLDCI
+369 QYILENDWLDCI
-381 VQLST
+381 IQLST

-400 LNKDKPAQR
+400 LSKDKPAHR

-417 ASHCFTPRRKSI
+417 ASHCFEPRRKSI

-435 ISDENRRLIVEAYA
+435 ITDACRELIVTAY
-449 AFSEGV
+449 
-455 FGEKPGVY
+455 GEFANGKVYGDKNGIY
-463 CESKIFQ
+463 CESKVFESV
-470 TAEFG
+470 EFG
-475 YSKIVV
+475 YNKIVV
-481 ERPLRQ
+481 ERPQR
-487 SVQINDKTLE
+487 DE
-497 MVKGAMELCGVDVT
+497 AG
-511 SNVVE
+511 NV
-516 LGGWVGERE
+516 
-525 FVLPRSMPVMIA
+525 
-537 DMAHQQCWRI
+537 I
-547 LQTMKRE
+547 L
-554 EPYSMAEAEK
+554 
-564 LFNASPLNPG
+564 
-574 IPNMKFTAF
+574 
-583 EQTVL
+583 
-588 PHLIKKDPQGEIV
+588 
-601 KKRGKP
+601 KRGKP
-607 LGDPTLRDTE
+607 VPDTSLRDTE
-617 TVPLTEDI
+617 NVPLVQDI

-639 AWIDRSKTKI
+639 AWIDHSKTKV

-663 APEPVEEIMA
+663 APEAVEDIVA
-673 RITSLEQ
+673 RITALEQ
-680 DISASLKALFNKE
+680 DISVGLAELFHKE